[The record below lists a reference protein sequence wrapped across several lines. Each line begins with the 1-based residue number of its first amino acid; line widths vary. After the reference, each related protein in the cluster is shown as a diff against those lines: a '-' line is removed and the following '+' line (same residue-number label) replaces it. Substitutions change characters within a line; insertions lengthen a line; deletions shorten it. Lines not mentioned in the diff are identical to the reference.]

1 MTRTQ
6 LQLPDRIYGQAK
18 IYADRREISMAELFR
33 NAIEM
38 YVTVHTA
45 AEPFEEASTRPW
57 SPPVCRKTGLKSDPF
72 ADENWRERIY
82 AANPGEARE

>member
-45 AEPFEEASTRPW
+45 AEPHWTEPAQSW
-57 SPPVCRKTGLKSDPF
+57 APPVCRKTGLKADPF

-82 AANPGEARE
+82 ADRAEARE